1 MTLTANLLDD
11 VQRTLSN
18 VNGLSLNEIHGQL
31 KKYSKPDIQEAL
43 TYLMTGDSLGRVS
56 MSNGYYRLAKVSEIW
71 KTEGGR
77 T

>member
-1 MTLTANLLDD
+1 MSLTANLLDD
-11 VQRTLSN
+11 VQRTLSS

-43 TYLMTGDSLGRVS
+43 TYLLTGDSIGRVS
-56 MSNGYYRLAKVSEIW
+56 MSNGYYWLAKVSEIW

>member
-18 VNGLSLNEIHGQL
+18 VNGLSLDEIHAQIPQH
-31 KKYSKPDIQEAL
+31 SKPDIHGAL
-43 TYLMTGDSLGRVS
+43 AYLMKGDGLGRVS
-56 MSNGYYRLAKVSEIW
+56 MSNGYYRLAKVREIW